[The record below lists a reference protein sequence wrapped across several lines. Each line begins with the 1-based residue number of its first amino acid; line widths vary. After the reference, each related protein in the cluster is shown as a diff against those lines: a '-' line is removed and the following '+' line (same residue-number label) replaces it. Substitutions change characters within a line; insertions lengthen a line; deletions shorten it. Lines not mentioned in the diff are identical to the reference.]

1 MENLSLKNRI
11 EELSLNYD
19 PDYIA
24 EIDRKLLG
32 ALYLR
37 HIYRRIH
44 EDEFN
49 FLAMITGKHRTAKST
64 SALQMSSA
72 LDKTFEK
79 NLEERVV
86 YFPNDFMRA
95 LQKIKEK
102 NIRGGAIVWD
112 EAGVGIPAREW
123 YDIANKSIT
132 MTLQVFG
139 RYLPIVFF
147 VTPDVTYID
156 SQARKLFHGFYEMN
170 RKKKKYAIIKPFD
183 VRYNKRTTKVYYV
196 YSRFHLRNE
205 NVFGTSLV
213 LKQLNIMPPK
223 SEIEDR
229 YEIHSKEFKNKIIEQ
244 MAERS
249 KAFEQGEI
257 DSKRMTMEEMTQ
269 KLIDSKD
276 KKLFLGKKSKPEN
289 IIFSTNAIR
298 FEFDIPA
305 GVAAHIKRKAEI
317 AVNKIPED
325 KQILEE

>member
-1 MENLSLKNRI
+1 MMDG
-11 EELSLNYD
+11 LSLNND
-19 PDYIA
+19 PNYIPD
-24 EIDRKLLG
+24 IDKKSLG

-44 EDEFN
+44 EYNFN
-49 FLAMITGKHRTAKST
+49 FLGMVTGKHRVGKST
-64 SALQMSSA
+64 TAISMANA
-72 LDKTFEK
+72 LDKTFDKE
-79 NLEERVV
+79 LEERVV

-95 LQKIKEK
+95 LQNIKK
-102 NIRGGAIVWD
+102 RNIRGGAIVWD

-170 RKKKKYAIIKPFD
+170 RKKNDYAIVRPFD
-183 VRYNKRTTKVYYV
+183 VRYNKRSSKVYYV

-205 NVFGTSLV
+205 NVFGSTLI
-213 LKQLNIMPPK
+213 LKQLNIMHPK

-229 YEIHSKEFKNKIIEQ
+229 YEVHSREFKNKIIDQ
-244 MAERS
+244 MSERS
-249 KAFEQGEI
+249 KAFETGAV
-257 DSKRMTMEEMTQ
+257 DAKRMTMEDIVKTLVAN
-269 KLIDSKD
+269 KDSKKYLSGRSRED
-276 KKLFLGKKSKPEN
+276 N
-289 IIFSTNAIR
+289 IVFDGNAIR

-305 GVAAHIKRKAEI
+305 NVATHLKRKAEMI
-317 AVNKIPED
+317 VNKVPED
-325 KQILEE
+325 KQILKEEPSA